1 MKYGKIVEGKF
12 IDRPNRF
19 IAHVEIA
26 GKAETVHV
34 KNTGRCRELLLPG
47 AAVRLEQSDNPA
59 RKTLYDLVAV
69 YKDRIGWINIDSQAP
84 NKVVKEWLEAQ
95 DYDVVRPE
103 YTYGNSRIDFYLE
116 KGEHKILMEVKGCTL
131 EINGIGY
138 FPDAP
143 TERGVKHLRE
153 LAAARQEGYECV
165 VAFVIQMEGVTEV
178 RPYVEMQPEFG
189 TALAEAEAA
198 GVKVLFLPCKVGR
211 DWLKIDGKLRVAHC
225 GGFYLRDIVEEK
237 CRLRPACRKL
247 PGLNRGKTRITPRLS
262 ETSGAQQRKNVN
274 YRAFRNV
281 GYNKCRDAHRGRMF
295 RLLWTFVDL
304 KLPSAM
310 SHAIH
315 KIVSIKRCQSYFISR
330 RSPHLGISKDSELCA
345 SAHRCLHYAYA
356 RLIARVTFYLVVQS
370 HVFQFRKQ
378 IPYRLS
384 A

>member
-1 MKYGKIVEGKF
+1 MESYASNE
-12 IDRPNRF
+12 P
-19 IAHVEIA
+19 
-26 GKAETVHV
+26 
-34 KNTGRCRELLLPG
+34 
-47 AAVRLEQSDNPA
+47 
-59 RKTLYDLVAV
+59 
-69 YKDRIGWINIDSQAP
+69 RIGI
-84 NKVVKEWLEAQ
+84 VKTAMGACAQ
-95 DYDVVRPE
+95 FAVF
-103 YTYGNSRIDFYLE
+103 TYAEMRRTPRY
-116 KGEHKILMEVKGCTL
+116 
-131 EINGIGY
+131 EI
-138 FPDAP
+138 
-143 TERGVKHLRE
+143 R
-153 LAAARQEGYECV
+153 LAAFYADNL
-165 VAFVIQMEGVTEV
+165 MNS
-178 RPYVEMQPEFG
+178 
-189 TALAEAEAA
+189 
-198 GVKVLFLPCKVGR
+198 
-211 DWLKIDGKLRVAHC
+211 VAHC

-247 PGLNRGKTRITPRLS
+247 PGLSREKTWITPRLS
-262 ETSGAQQRKNVN
+262 ETSGAQQRKDVN

-315 KIVSIKRCQSYFISR
+315 KIVSIKRCHSYFISR

-345 SAHRCLHYAYA
+345 SAHCCLHYAYA